1 MNDRKPPVLLTILM
15 PTFALMFGLAGLLM
29 GWQIWGR
36 QDRGGDLGKIRA
48 AMDRINN
55 RYYPGVPTATVL
67 DGALE
72 GMTSKLDPYCEY
84 FTAQEFKEFKENNLD
99 GRFGG
104 VGIVVGRDAATG
116 YLLVETP
123 IEDTPAFAADILPGD
138 QIREVDGKSIKG
150 QQLQDVVRKIKGVP
164 DTQVVLT
171 MMRKGRDAFKVT
183 LTRKIIVLKTVK
195 ARMLPDSIGYIRITD
210 FSKIMTAFD
219 AEVKK
224 LVDQGAKGLVLDLR
238 FNPGGLLDECVELA
252 DRFLDEGVIVST
264 KGRTEDD
271 RRDITAKK
279 DDTIKPAL
287 PLVVLVNGASAS
299 ASEIFAGAMKDHHR
313 ASIVGERTF
322 GKGSVQTP
330 YPLPDGS
337 HLKITT
343 ARYYTPSGTSVHREE
358 GTKEYGI
365 APDFTVEMSQE
376 EYGKLMKKW
385 NDERVVKVEKPADPD
400 GFKDFQL
407 EAGLEVLRAKI
418 ENRPPKVEARV
429 LTKPAKVQE
438 D

>member
-1 MNDRKPPVLLTILM
+1 MIDRRPPALLTLLM
-15 PTFALMFGLAGLLM
+15 PGFALLFGLAGLLM
-29 GWQIWGR
+29 GWQLWGR
-36 QDRGGDLGKIRA
+36 SERSGDLSKVRTA
-48 AMDRINN
+48 LDRINS
-55 RYYPGVPTATVL
+55 RYFPGVSTATVL

-72 GMTSKLDPYCEY
+72 GMTAKLDPYCEY
-84 FTAQEFKEFKENNLD
+84 FTAQEFKEFRENNLD
-99 GRFGG
+99 GKFGG
-104 VGIVVGRDAATG
+104 VGIVVGRDGTTG
-116 YLLVETP
+116 FLLVETP
-123 IEDTPAFAADILPGD
+123 IEDTPAFSADILPGD

-150 QQLQDVVRKIKGVP
+150 QPLQDVVRKIKGLP
-164 DTQVVLT
+164 DTQVTLT
-171 MMRKGRDAFKVT
+171 MARKGRDPFKVT

-195 ARMLPDSIGYIRITD
+195 AKMLPDSIGYIRITE
-210 FSKIMTAFD
+210 FSKIMAVFD

-224 LVDQGAKGLVLDLR
+224 LQEQGMKGLVIDLR

-252 DRFLDEGVIVST
+252 DRFLDDGVIVTT
-264 KGRTEDD
+264 KGRTDD
-271 RRDITAKK
+271 DKRELLAKK
-279 DDTIKPAL
+279 DDTLPPF

-299 ASEIFAGAMKDHHR
+299 ASEIFAGAMKDR
-313 ASIVGERTF
+313 ARGTIVGERTF

-343 ARYYTPSGTSVHREE
+343 ARYYTPSGVCVHREE
-358 GTKEYGI
+358 GKKDYGV
-365 APDFTVEMSQE
+365 APDYTVEMSQE

-385 NDERVVKVEKPADPD
+385 NDERVVKGEKPAGPE

-418 ENRPPKVEARV
+418 EKRDPKVEARV
-429 LTKPAKVQE
+429 LKKDAKTQE

>member
-1 MNDRKPPVLLTILM
+1 MTDRKPPVLLTILM

-36 QDRGGDLGKIRA
+36 QDRGGDLSKIRS

-55 RYYPGVPTATVL
+55 RYYPGVSTATVL

-150 QQLQDVVRKIKGVP
+150 QQLTDVVRKIKGIP
-164 DTQVVLT
+164 DTQVTLT
-171 MMRKGRDAFKVT
+171 MMRKGRDPFKVT

-195 ARMLPDSIGYIRITD
+195 AKMLPDSIGYIRITD

-224 LVDQGAKGLVLDLR
+224 LIDQGAKGLVLDLR

-252 DRFLDEGVIVST
+252 DRF
-264 KGRTEDD
+264 
-271 RRDITAKK
+271 
-279 DDTIKPAL
+279 
-287 PLVVLVNGASAS
+287 
-299 ASEIFAGAMKDHHR
+299 
-313 ASIVGERTF
+313 
-322 GKGSVQTP
+322 
-330 YPLPDGS
+330 
-337 HLKITT
+337 
-343 ARYYTPSGTSVHREE
+343 
-358 GTKEYGI
+358 
-365 APDFTVEMSQE
+365 
-376 EYGKLMKKW
+376 
-385 NDERVVKVEKPADPD
+385 
-400 GFKDFQL
+400 
-407 EAGLEVLRAKI
+407 
-418 ENRPPKVEARV
+418 
-429 LTKPAKVQE
+429 
-438 D
+438 